1 VHLNAEIYEVVN
13 SAITI
18 EMFIFFLLFFF
29 SSSNI
34 LSVVC
39 KLTSNSIG
47 VLDNPALKLEL
58 GSTIPSLCTLMKQNL
73 CWKLIL
79 LPLKP

>member
-1 VHLNAEIYEVVN
+1 VEIYEVVN

-18 EMFIFFLLFFF
+18 EMFILLLLLFFF
-29 SSSNI
+29 SSLNI

-47 VLDNPALKLEL
+47 VLDNPAVKLEL
-58 GSTIPSLCTLMKQNL
+58 GSTIPSLCTLMQPNL
-73 CWKLIL
+73 CRKLIL
-79 LPLKP
+79 LPLIP